1 MAISR
6 KKNEAPKTE
15 GNLDRLKSLAERWE
29 AKKSKADDAR
39 SDLGNIAKEVE
50 DFGFNKAAFKFVMR
64 LRGME
69 PDKRND
75 YLSSINAYSDYFGI
89 FAQGDLFPE
98 TTPSGIGPA
107 VDHSEN
113 AAALSGKKAGLRGD
127 AASANPYDLGTAQST
142 AWMSGWQDG
151 QAEAVAKNIKP
162 LEPGSETHASA

>member
-6 KKNEAPKTE
+6 KKNDAPKAE
-15 GNLDRLKSLAERWE
+15 GNLDRLKRLAERWD

-50 DFGFNKAAFKFVMR
+50 DFGFNKAAFKFVMK

-107 VDHSEN
+107 PDHSEN

-127 AASANPYDLGTAQST
+127 RVVNPYQQDTAAHA
-142 AWMSGWQDG
+142 AWMRGWDEG

-162 LEPGSETHASA
+162 LDPGSETHASA